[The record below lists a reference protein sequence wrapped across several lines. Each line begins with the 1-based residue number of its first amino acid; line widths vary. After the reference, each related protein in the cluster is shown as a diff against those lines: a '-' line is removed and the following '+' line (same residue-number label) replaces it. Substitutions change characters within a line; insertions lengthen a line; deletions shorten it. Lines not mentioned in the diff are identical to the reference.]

1 MQKENKKETKV
12 KKQIQLDIKIITL
25 GSIAFFLIVGLLVYL
40 FTKNIIN
47 SFAAFIVPTTLLVF
61 YLAVRKRLKR
71 YNEVKKM
78 ENVFPDF
85 ISLMASNL
93 RASMT
98 IDRALLLSSRKE
110 FAPLDKEIVQVGK
123 DILTAR
129 EITTA
134 LQNMAERIGS
144 DEIKKTV
151 QLIISGLRSG
161 GNLSIILEQTA
172 NNMRERMFIQK
183 RAASNVLMY
192 IIFII
197 FAVSIGAPLLFGLSS
212 VLVGVLT
219 GIFKSL
225 PETGTGANLPFSFS
239 EINISMTF
247 IFYFSMTFILAM
259 NIMAALMIGLV
270 SKGQEKEGLK
280 YIIPLTITGVIVY
293 LISRKFLLGTF
304 SSFFS

>member
-192 IIFII
+192 VIFII

-225 PETGTGANLPFSFS
+225 PETGTSAALPFSFS